1 MFLFVEGEDYPCRQ
15 CQIHPRVEVAVHD
28 NQPDT
33 IISNLE
39 IDFGHRIV
47 I

>member
-1 MFLFVEGEDYPCRQ
+1 MFLFAEEEDYRRRQ

-28 NQPDT
+28 NQPET
-33 IISNLE
+33 IISNLKIE
-39 IDFGHRIV
+39 FGHRIV